1 NVLAATVEDIRL
13 GEGPGAMVR
22 LRLGDEHLLARITR
36 RSVRLLDLRPGTKVF
51 AVLKTVSVG
60 RENVGTAT

>member
-1 NVLAATVEDIRL
+1 MLAATVEEIRL

-22 LRLGDEHLLARITR
+22 LRLGEEHLLARITR